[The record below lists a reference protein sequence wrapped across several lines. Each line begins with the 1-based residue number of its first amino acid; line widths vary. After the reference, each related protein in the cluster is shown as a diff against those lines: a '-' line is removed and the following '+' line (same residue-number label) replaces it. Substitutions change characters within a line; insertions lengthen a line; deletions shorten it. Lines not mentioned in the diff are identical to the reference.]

1 VKVAITA
8 DLQFATQF
16 KLSHE
21 TSQGISSRLLDQV
34 KCFHWMVDT
43 AVERECEAFLS
54 LGDIYDA
61 RNVLPVSVVDQVG
74 RCYAYAAEQ
83 IEHNHILVGNHDS
96 LLRSP
101 AVNSL
106 QTLRGLADV
115 WDEPG
120 VWGPFAFVPWIEDP
134 DEYRSAVGLVAQGTA
149 VWETKADYM
158 FSHVMIEGAVPADIG
173 RAKRDLR
180 PQQWKRIFLGDI
192 HEPLSFDPN
201 IQYAGAPMQHHFG
214 DVGGE
219 RGFWILD
226 TDTDEI
232 EFIENVMSPRFHIL
246 TTADVGHVGAA
257 DFVRVRADDPE
268 LAEAIVR
275 EVGKVCAWVENETV
289 RLPGE
294 VQPRLDVSGEESY
307 EGILRRYVEHCGGD
321 DPDGLTEAGLELL
334 REVGA

>member
-1 VKVAITA
+1 MKVAITA

-219 RGFWILD
+219 RGFGSSTPTPMRSSSSRTSCHPASTFSQRQTWD
-226 TDTDEI
+226 MWERRTSC
-232 EFIENVMSPRFHIL
+232 VCVL
-246 TTADVGHVGAA
+246 TTLSWP
-257 DFVRVRADDPE
+257 RRS
-268 LAEAIVR
+268 
-275 EVGKVCAWVENETV
+275 CAKSGRCARGWRT
-289 RLPGE
+289 RLCACPAKSN
-294 VQPRLDVSGEESY
+294 PVS
-307 EGILRRYVEHCGGD
+307 
-321 DPDGLTEAGLELL
+321 T
-334 REVGA
+334 